1 MVSRVRENRKEYLR
15 LIRVTAAIER
25 NIDDWETLKDT
36 WVHQHIE
43 RRGTKRKILDTS
55 SIPVSTVNRELLRFA
70 FNQNEGRLSRR
81 EVYDIVE
88 RCDGTVAAVLTL
100 LEARMSDYIIV
111 QPSQWATSSEQP
123 TSISDGVNSSGL
135 STNPFGL
142 LSDAAD
148 EEEDDVSSNASY
160 SASRC
165 CPGCGN
171 GLFLGEECCVVMQ
184 EDKYCHDDHSSDE
197 ESDGDVDEYGGDF
210 LADAHRYPL
219 NVSHLAVAV
228 DDMAVAVDVETVVE
242 DEDVSQSEAVEG
254 TSTYMSFLVN
264 VCPFKCL

>member
-1 MVSRVRENRKEYLR
+1 MISRVREHRKEYDRLEQQRLILLAERQHLELVSRVRENRKEYLR

-25 NIDDWETLKDT
+25 SIHDWETLKDT
-36 WVHQHIE
+36 WVYQHIE

-135 STNPFGL
+135 STNPFGV
-142 LSDAAD
+142 LSDTAD
-148 EEEDDVSSNASY
+148 EEEDDASSNDNYVSFMFAFCLY
-160 SASRC
+160 SHYD
-165 CPGCGN
+165 
-171 GLFLGEECCVVMQ
+171 LHFV
-184 EDKYCHDDHSSDE
+184 
-197 ESDGDVDEYGGDF
+197 
-210 LADAHRYPL
+210 
-219 NVSHLAVAV
+219 
-228 DDMAVAVDVETVVE
+228 
-242 DEDVSQSEAVEG
+242 
-254 TSTYMSFLVN
+254 
-264 VCPFKCL
+264 